1 LSVKTYGKTGTTQD
15 SRDALFLGFAGDL
28 VVGVWVGNDDNTPN
42 AGLSGGGIP
51 ARIWRDFMMNA
62 LRVGPAVAPE
72 VQPAS
77 DDEDGNSEG
86 LFGLDGVKLP
96 EGDIEGLGLNL
107 HVGPDGSIE
116 INRSR
121 DGERGPPPRR
131 EERAPRDEPF
141 PDDEER

>member
-1 LSVKTYGKTGTTQD
+1 MSVKTYGKTGTTQD

-51 ARIWRDFMMNA
+51 ARVWRDFMMRA
-62 LRVGPAVAPE
+62 LRVGPAIAPE
-72 VQPAS
+72 AAS
-77 DDEDGNSEG
+77 VPDDSEG
-86 LFGLDGVKLP
+86 DNLFGIDGLTLP

-107 HVGPDGSIE
+107 HVGPDGSIA

-121 DGERGPPPRR
+121 DGDRAPPQRD
-131 EERAPRDEPF
+131 ERAPRDEPV
-141 PDDEER
+141 PNEER